1 MKKIYLIFFLV
12 ILESCSEPKKEI
24 TKIQEIDL
32 DSQMTE
38 VLKDAYK
45 TLKDGDALYAAKKF
59 NEVEKIYPQSAWAT
73 KSILL
78 SAYAYYSQDY
88 YDDAIFH
95 LERFIKK
102 YPDHK
107 DVDYAYFLLATCF
120 YENIV
125 DESKDLRPLLVAKKN
140 FKYLL
145 NNFPET
151 DYALDA
157 KFKVQLIDDVLA
169 AKEIYIAK
177 YYLRKGKWIAAIN
190 RFKIVLD
197 DYDTTIY
204 TPEALHRLVEIYYK
218 NGLIDESKKY
228 ASLLGYN
235 YGSNKWYEETY
246 KIFNNDY
253 EYQLNKK
260 LKKKKISLF
269 DKFKVLFK

>member
-45 TLKDGDALYAAKKF
+45 TLKDGDALFAAKKF

-157 KFKVQLIDDVLA
+157 KYKVQLIDDVLA

-177 YYLRKGKWIAAIN
+177 YYLKKGKWIAAIN
-190 RFKIVLD
+190 RFKIVLNE
-197 DYDTTIY
+197 YDTTIY
-204 TPEALHRLVEIYYK
+204 TPEALHRLVEVYYK

>member
-1 MKKIYLIFFLV
+1 M
-12 ILESCSEPKKEI
+12 
-24 TKIQEIDL
+24 
-32 DSQMTE
+32 
-38 VLKDAYK
+38 
-45 TLKDGDALYAAKKF
+45 
-59 NEVEKIYPQSAWAT
+59 
-73 KSILL
+73 
-78 SAYAYYSQDY
+78 
-88 YDDAIFH
+88 
-95 LERFIKK
+95 
-102 YPDHK
+102 
-107 DVDYAYFLLATCF
+107 ATCF

-157 KFKVQLIDDVLA
+157 KYKVQLIDDVLA

>member
-45 TLKDGDALYAAKKF
+45 TLKDGDALFAAKKF

-157 KFKVQLIDDVLA
+157 KYKVQLIDDVLA

-177 YYLRKGKWIAAIN
+177 YYLKKGKWIAAIN
-190 RFKIVLD
+190 RFKIVLNE
-197 DYDTTIY
+197 YDTTIY
-204 TPEALHRLVEIYYK
+204 TPEALHRLVEVYYK

-246 KIFNNDY
+246 KIFNRQRSFCYRN
-253 EYQLNKK
+253 
-260 LKKKKISLF
+260 
-269 DKFKVLFK
+269 

>member
-157 KFKVQLIDDVLA
+157 KYKVQLIDDVLA

-177 YYLRKGKWIAAIN
+177 YYLKKGKWIAAIN
-190 RFKIVLD
+190 RFKIVLNE
-197 DYDTTIY
+197 YDTTIY
-204 TPEALHRLVEIYYK
+204 TPEALHRLVEVYYK

>member
-177 YYLRKGKWIAAIN
+177 YYLKKGKWIAAIN
-190 RFKIVLD
+190 RFKIVLNE
-197 DYDTTIY
+197 YDTTIY
-204 TPEALHRLVEIYYK
+204 TPEALHRLVEVYYK